1 VSRLAQKLR
10 TNTFSL
16 ENRLMNATLL
26 KCLKSYELS
35 RPFDEYEAAQL
46 ASALSDSSGLRV
58 YPRSISC
65 TRNAVFFLGRKG
77 SNKSLGIVHSDS
89 NPPGSFHGSSQKV
102 DVDGHSL
109 TLCETTPEN
118 ASALRSIFS
127 FLVPR
132 PLGLKKS
139 AGCGDRL
146 GLATPGHIRAIRRS
160 SMAPILAQQ
169 SIRENTRTGR
179 TPQQVMDDATWGVFQ
194 EGWRDGFGAD
204 ADHLK
209 NTADID
215 SCVAAGFTFYT
226 IDPSEHVD
234 NEANTAP
241 FDVLRA
247 KIEATPW
254 AEMET
259 GWADTQSR
267 FFNPIDL
274 GDFEFK
280 MDAGDL
286 LRATAKYGRVVAH
299 TVRMYRHLEA
309 VMNGKPFELEM
320 SVDES
325 ETVTTLAEHIY
336 IANELKRLGVK
347 WVSLAPRY
355 VGDFEKGVDYIGD
368 LSEFEKSFA
377 RHVAVAK
384 TFGPYKLSLHSG
396 SDKFS
401 VYPIASRLA
410 GDLVHLKTAGTSY
423 LEALRAIAQVD
434 PKLFRK
440 IAAFARERYPVD
452 RASYHV
458 SAEVGKAPDA
468 GRLSDGELTT
478 LLDDFHAREIL
489 HVTFGSVLNHPDF
502 REPFFAALR
511 GDEEVYYRMLET
523 HFGKHFA
530 SFSESSKESFM
541 SRCDALKQ

>member
-1 VSRLAQKLR
+1 MNTAILNVLKGSESPAPLAENEAERLAATMSVLSG
-10 TNTFSL
+10 SL
-16 ENRLMNATLL
+16 
-26 KCLKSYELS
+26 
-35 RPFDEYEAAQL
+35 
-46 ASALSDSSGLRV
+46 V
-58 YPRSISC
+58 YPRSMASA
-65 TRNAVFFLGRKG
+65 RNAIFFLSLKDSGKL
-77 SNKSLGIVHSDS
+77 LGIISADS
-89 NPPGSFHGSSQKV
+89 AIGGGFRGESQTINI
-102 DVDGHSL
+102 DGHSVTL
-109 TLCETTPEN
+109 TLCETTAAN
-118 ASALRSIFS
+118 AAALRSTFP
-127 FLVPR
+127 FLIPQT
-132 PLGLKKS
+132 LGLKKS

-169 SIRENTRTGR
+169 SIRENARTGR
-179 TPQQVMDDATWGVFQ
+179 TPQQVMDDAMWGVFQ
-194 EGWRDGFGAD
+194 EGWRGGFGAD

-215 SCVAAGFTFYT
+215 SCAAAGFTFYT

-247 KIEATPW
+247 KIEAAPW
-254 AEMET
+254 AELET
-259 GWADTQSR
+259 SWMDTQSR
-267 FFNPIDL
+267 LYNPIDL
-274 GDFEFK
+274 GDFKFK

-299 TVRMYRHLEA
+299 TVKMYRHLET
-309 VMNGKPFELEM
+309 VINGKPFELEM

-368 LSEFEKSFA
+368 LSEFERSFA

-401 VYPIASRLA
+401 VYPIVSRLA

-423 LEALRAIAQVD
+423 LEALRAIAKIN
-434 PKLFRK
+434 PKLFRD
-440 IAAFARERYPVD
+440 IGAFARERYPID
-452 RASYHV
+452 RATYHV
-458 SAEVGKAPDA
+458 SAEVGKAPDVI
-468 GRLSDGELTT
+468 GLSDDELPT

-489 HVTFGSVLNHPDF
+489 HVTFGSVLHHPGF

-511 GDEEVYYRMLET
+511 GDEGVYYQMLET
-523 HFGKHFA
+523 HFGKHLAPFG
-530 SFSESSKESFM
+530 ESSKAIG
-541 SRCDALKQ
+541 D